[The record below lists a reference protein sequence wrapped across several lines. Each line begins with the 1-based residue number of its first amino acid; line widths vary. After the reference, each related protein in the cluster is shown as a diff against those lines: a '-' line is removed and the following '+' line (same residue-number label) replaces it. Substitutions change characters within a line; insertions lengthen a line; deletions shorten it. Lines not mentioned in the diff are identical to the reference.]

1 MREKKQITLTE
12 KRFFEWHKDDVAVTL
27 RYKGGVIRQRLGSP
41 RYLLYQD
48 TIGAL
53 CEDDYK
59 GPNRQ
64 YVEQG
69 KLIIEV
75 IDESDRN

>member
-1 MREKKQITLTE
+1 MSKKITLTE

-27 RYKGGVIRQRLGSP
+27 RYKGGVLRTWLGSP
-41 RYLLYQD
+41 RYLLYQS

>member
-1 MREKKQITLTE
+1 MEQPITLTE
-12 KRFFEWHKDDVAVTL
+12 TRFFEWEEDDVSVTL
-27 RYKGGVIRQRLGSP
+27 RNSGGSYGGVRGIG
-41 RYLLYQD
+41 YLLYQD

-64 YVEQG
+64 YVDQD
-69 KLIIEV
+69 KLIICV
-75 IDESDRN
+75 TRDL